1 MQSLTFIMFTVSEK
15 IETLMFLPHTDTR
28 PAGLPNTDHYTG
40 SLKKIK
46 KKLCEFKKKE
56 KKDDDRRHAY

>member
-46 KKLCEFKKKE
+46 KNNVSLKKKK